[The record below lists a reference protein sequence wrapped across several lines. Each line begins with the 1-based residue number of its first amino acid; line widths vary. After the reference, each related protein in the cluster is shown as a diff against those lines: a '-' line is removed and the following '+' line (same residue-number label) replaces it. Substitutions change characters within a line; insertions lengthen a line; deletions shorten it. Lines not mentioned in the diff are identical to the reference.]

1 MGGLSVL
8 DREQFNTNIN
18 HYIGGLRVGLGPL
31 RMARSPNSAHPFPSQ
46 LARLP

>member
-18 HYIGGLRVGLGPL
+18 HYIGGASGRPGALAHGEIAEQRTPLSFAVG
-31 RMARSPNSAHPFPSQ
+31 
-46 LARLP
+46 